1 MISYIEDIV
10 NGMEDSQLEVLKLS
24 KDIIIVDYLMTC
36 KQLIEM
42 FENGQEDYFNFAKKS
57 RI

>member
-10 NGMEDSQLEVLKLS
+10 NGMEDSQLEVLKIS

-42 FENGQEDYFNFAKKS
+42 LENGQEDYFNFAKKS